1 MPKSFPAQLKFREKG
16 SEIFPGSVK
25 ALRKGKRK
33 FSRLSLNFVK
43 KKAKSFSITIDTN
56 RLRGHR
62 RILVVLRHN
71 LPAPPTRGSQCFGWW
86 LKILPFYRWLL
97 NSFLCDLMKNLRYVF
112 FCDILLT
119 FVNSYIYRV
128 KFLTYLPLTVDPI
141 ETFSQR
147 AL

>member
-1 MPKSFPAQLKFREKG
+1 MLKSFPAQLKFREKG
-16 SEIFPGSVK
+16 SEIFPSSVK
-25 ALRKGKRK
+25 VLRKGKRK

-56 RLRGHR
+56 HLRGDR

-71 LPAPPTRGSQCFGWW
+71 LPAPAMRGFQCFGWW

-119 FVNSYIYRV
+119 FVNIYVYRV
-128 KFLTYLPLTVDPI
+128 KFFTCLPLTVNPI
-141 ETFSQR
+141 ETPSQR

>member
-1 MPKSFPAQLKFREKG
+1 MLSLSWPSILNVSRRSHHPTEALLSLYYSPLNSTTIDPLQSPTVIPQTVDDNWCIGLCFMSLPKSFPAQLKFREKG

-71 LPAPPTRGSQCFGWW
+71 LPAPPTRGSQCFG
-86 LKILPFYRWLL
+86 
-97 NSFLCDLMKNLRYVF
+97 
-112 FCDILLT
+112 
-119 FVNSYIYRV
+119 
-128 KFLTYLPLTVDPI
+128 
-141 ETFSQR
+141 
-147 AL
+147 

>member
-25 ALRKGKRK
+25 ALRKGKQK

-86 LKILPFYRWLL
+86 LKILSFYRWLL

-128 KFLTYLPLTVDPI
+128 KFLTCLPLTVDPI
-141 ETFSQR
+141 ETPSQR